1 MNIRKMVGNKNF
13 APFFTE
19 SFPTF
24 CAFLRRY
31 PVKTPPYLGP
41 TDVFSKKPTCD
52 CSSALNKQ
60 IAGEKVQLIRKTA
73 DSN

>member
-1 MNIRKMVGNKNF
+1 MNIKKLVGNKKF

-41 TDVFSKKPTCD
+41 TDVFSKKPTLD
-52 CSSALNKQ
+52 CSSALNEQ
-60 IAGEKVQLIRKTA
+60 ISGEKVQLIPKMA

>member
-1 MNIRKMVGNKNF
+1 MNIKKLVGNKNF
-13 APFFTE
+13 APFFME

-52 CSSALNKQ
+52 CSSALNEQ
-60 IAGEKVQLIRKTA
+60 IPGEKGQITLKTA